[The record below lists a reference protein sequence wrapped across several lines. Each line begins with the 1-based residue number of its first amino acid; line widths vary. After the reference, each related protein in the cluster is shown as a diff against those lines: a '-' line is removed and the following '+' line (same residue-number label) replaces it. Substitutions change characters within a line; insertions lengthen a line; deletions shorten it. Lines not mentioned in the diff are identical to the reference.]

1 MYSAI
6 PYCNRIAQTIRFLI
20 YLVVRFKDKRIARQ
34 YGYIARG
41 MPPVVS
47 DYSYARWTPRY
58 SIISAISCDGLI
70 ANYLLKNPE
79 ERFETRSF
87 IQFLDEQLLPAMNR
101 FDGESPRS
109 VLVMGEI

>member
-1 MYSAI
+1 
-6 PYCNRIAQTIRFLI
+6 
-20 YLVVRFKDKRIARQ
+20 
-34 YGYIARG
+34 
-41 MPPVVS
+41 
-47 DYSYARWTPRY
+47 
-58 SIISAISCDGLI
+58 
-70 ANYLLKNPE
+70 LLKNPE